1 MPGEEPLDPV
11 QLGDQVP
18 ERQLAQRAVPHGGRP
33 WRGAHDRRPVDGMD
47 RERTARSVA
56 IDGPSSDFRDST
68 CTDEE
73 CSTPILTHLHVEQ
86 QGFPTVTT
94 GRCRF
99 GSRTLG

>member
-1 MPGEEPLDPV
+1 
-11 QLGDQVP
+11 
-18 ERQLAQRAVPHGGRP
+18 
-33 WRGAHDRRPVDGMD
+33 MD
-47 RERTARSVA
+47 RERIARSVA

-86 QGFPTVTT
+86 QGFLDLTT

-99 GSRTLG
+99 GSRTPG